1 MHTEG
6 LIIKSVG
13 GLYLPDKRSDDWLK
27 LKKDYL
33 NNVGDSLD
41 LVIVGGAM
49 GKGKRTGTIGSYL
62 AACYNDKTDKFET
75 VT

>member
-1 MHTEG
+1 MN
-6 LIIKSVG
+6 S
-13 GLYLPDKRSDDWLK
+13 
-27 LKKDYL
+27 
-33 NNVGDSLD
+33 VGDSLD

-49 GKGKRTGTIGSYL
+49 GKGKRTGSIGSYL